1 MQFLLAPDNHK
12 TTPYP
17 MKPLIKLGRRPAAF
31 TLIELL
37 VVISIIAIL
46 ASLAL
51 PSITGA
57 LVKAKLTQC
66 MSNYKQLYTST
77 LTASLD
83 AQSSGSTNP
92 VWPGDEGGSTNAWA
106 QALTNNSN
114 YLNPSTFNSMMTV
127 PGTTSTTS
135 TVIQMVSGNSQPN
148 NAFLNSANMSNS
160 GVVSGSTMF
169 SGKGGAV
176 VTVGGQALIIMGT
189 NINTNIVTIGGTN

>member
-83 AQSSGSTNP
+83 AQSSGSMNP
-92 VWPGDEGGSTNAWA
+92 VWPGDERGSTITWA

-114 YLNPSTFNSMMTV
+114 YLNPSTFNTLLTV
-127 PGTTSTTS
+127 PGTTTTTS
-135 TVIQMVSGNSQPN
+135 TVVQSVSGNSAPVDV
-148 NAFLNSANMSNS
+148 FINS
-160 GVVSGSTMF
+160 GNLTNTGVVAGSTLF
-169 SGKGGAV
+169 SGKGGAL
-176 VTVGGQALIIMGT
+176 VTVGGQAVVITGT
-189 NINTNIVTIGGTN
+189 NFNTNNYSFSTN

>member
-1 MQFLLAPDNHK
+1 
-12 TTPYP
+12 
-17 MKPLIKLGRRPAAF
+17 MKPLINLGRRLAAF

-77 LTASLD
+77 LQASLD

-92 VWPGDEGGSTNAWA
+92 VWPGDAGGSTNTWA
-106 QALTNNSN
+106 AALTNNSN
-114 YLNPSTFNSMMTV
+114 YISPSMFNSMLAV

-135 TVIQMVSGNSQPN
+135 TVIQSVSANSQPID
-148 NAFLNSANMSNS
+148 AFLNSANLTNT
-160 GVVSGSTMF
+160 GTISTSQLF

-189 NINTNIVTIGGTN
+189 NINTNNVNIGATN

>member
-1 MQFLLAPDNHK
+1 
-12 TTPYP
+12 

-66 MSNYKQLYTST
+66 
-77 LTASLD
+77 
-83 AQSSGSTNP
+83 
-92 VWPGDEGGSTNAWA
+92 
-106 QALTNNSN
+106 
-114 YLNPSTFNSMMTV
+114 MMTV